1 LGAVLAWLRRGHE
14 LYPNANCGPATVP
27 AERIRLFERD
37 AEAFLRVWGARALE
51 LGWTGEEL
59 FGLDVVKPMARYD
72 GMGLVWFLKGRE
84 YVSELTAAH
93 AKLSGGN
100 TFYRP
105 ERGEA
110 T

>member
-1 LGAVLAWLRRGHE
+1 M
-14 LYPNANCGPATVP
+14 NSGPATVP
-27 AERIRLFERD
+27 LARIRLFERD
-37 AEAFLRVWGARALE
+37 ADAFLRVWGAKALE

-72 GMGLVWFLKGRE
+72 GMGLVWFLQGRAL
-84 YVSELTAAH
+84 VTELTAAH
-93 AKLSGGN
+93 AKLSDGL